1 MEIWTVPGNYVRDY
15 LALYYKTD
23 ADVTEDSREP
33 GRAAYPLPDT
43 EWIYPLLRAATWRL
57 RLPEPEMRFENAW
70 LAQGPKVRRLFAG
83 GERWYGAGGEGGGT
97 IVAASN

>member
-1 MEIWTVPGNYVRDY
+1 MEIWTVLGNYVRDY

-43 EWIYPLLRAATWRL
+43 EWIYPLLRAAAWRL
-57 RLPEPEMRFENAW
+57 RVP
-70 LAQGPKVRRLFAG
+70 
-83 GERWYGAGGEGGGT
+83 
-97 IVAASN
+97 